1 MYKWQRIKAL
11 HTQGVSIRQI
21 ARDVGV
27 SRNTVRKYLKEA
39 SPPQFKA
46 REYIKELDKYLEDI
60 EAMLAKGY
68 IGTRVYNELVA
79 KVYQAFPGQRPPLP
93 LGCQGRRKNRQTSNY
108 RAGNRAGPADA
119 VRLEGMD
126 AAS

>member
-11 HTQGVSIRQI
+11 HAQGVGIRQI

-46 REYIKELDKYLEDI
+46 REYVKELDRFLEEI
-60 EAMLAKGY
+60 KTMLTKGY
-68 IGTRVYNELVA
+68 IGTRIYNELKDKGYNGSWPASTV
-79 KVYQAFPGQRPPLP
+79 
-93 LGCQGRRKNRQTSNY
+93 TS
-108 RAGNRAGPADA
+108 GP
-119 VRLEGMD
+119 
-126 AAS
+126 